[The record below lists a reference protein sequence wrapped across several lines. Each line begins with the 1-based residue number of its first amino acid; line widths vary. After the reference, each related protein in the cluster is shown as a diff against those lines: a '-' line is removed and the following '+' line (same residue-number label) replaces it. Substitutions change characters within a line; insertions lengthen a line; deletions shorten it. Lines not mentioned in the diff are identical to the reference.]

1 MRARLLHIAPLLLAG
16 CGAGPAPEPTDPKVM
31 LARACDY
38 LTSQQA
44 DDGGWHSET
53 YGLARSGQAWTPFVL
68 HALLEAAEFDPAVSR
83 PDIGRALDFIRRHT
97 NEEGV
102 LGLADPDVPEYPNYA
117 TAFALRCLVRAG
129 GREDQPLVEQ
139 MRTFLAADQFRPEN
153 GYDETSLAY
162 GSWGFGGA
170 RPEGSPGHLDLSHT
184 LHVLQ
189 ALREAELSEPDVYE
203 RAQVFLR
210 LVQRHPDDARPQPPV
225 TEVADENVPF
235 DGGFYFSP
243 VVLEAN
249 KGALVESADGSYFES
264 YASATCDGVLS
275 LLEAGVA
282 KEDERVRAA
291 REWLQRHPRLDYPE
305 GIPEDDPE
313 AFGDAIYFYHLAAR
327 AEAYEA
333 LDWPG
338 DWRDAMSAELAPLQ
352 RSDGSFINTRN
363 HLMKED
369 DPLLA
374 TALAVIALSRAAR

>member
-1 MRARLLHIAPLLLAG
+1 MRTCLLAVVLLLLGGCAAG
-16 CGAGPAPEPTDPKVM
+16 SSTEPGST
-31 LARACDY
+31 LGRACAY
-38 LTSQQA
+38 LTRQQA

-53 YGLARSGQAWTPFVL
+53 YGLSRSGQAWTPFVL
-68 HALLEAAEFDPAVSR
+68 HALLEASEIDETVPR

-102 LGLADPDVPEYPNYA
+102 LGLSDPDVPEYPNYA
-117 TAFALRCLVRAG
+117 TAFALRCLVRV
-129 GREDQPLVEQ
+129 GREEDQPLVER
-139 MRTFLAADQFRPEN
+139 MRSFLAADQFQGEN
-153 GYDETSLAY
+153 GYDEMSLAY
-162 GSWGFGGA
+162 GSWGFGGP
-170 RPEGSPGHLDLSHT
+170 RPVGSTGHLDLSHT
-184 LHVLQ
+184 RHVLQ
-189 ALREAELSEPDVYE
+189 ALREAGLSDPILYE
-203 RAQVFLR
+203 RAQAFLR
-210 LVQRHPDDARPQPPV
+210 LLQRHPSDARPQPPV
-225 TEVADENVPF
+225 TEVASKNVPY

-249 KGALVESADGSYFES
+249 KSALVETEDGSYFES

-282 KEDERVRAA
+282 KDDERVLAA
-291 REWLQRHPRLDYPE
+291 RAWLQDHPRLDYPE

-313 AFGDAIYFYHLAAR
+313 AFGEAIYFYHLAAR

-338 DWRDAMSAELAPLQ
+338 DWREAMSAELAPLQ
-352 RSDGSFINTRN
+352 RPDGSFVNTRN

-374 TALAVIALSRAAR
+374 TALAVIALTRTAR